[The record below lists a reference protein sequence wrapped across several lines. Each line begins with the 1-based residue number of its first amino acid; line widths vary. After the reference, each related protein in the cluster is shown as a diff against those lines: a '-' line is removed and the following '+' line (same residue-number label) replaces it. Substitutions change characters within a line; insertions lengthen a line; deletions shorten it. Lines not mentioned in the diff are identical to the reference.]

1 VGVAGGKNRV
11 SAERDESADP
21 HPSPPPFRG
30 REPETAEAT
39 SMLIRV
45 YVDDSVKPVAE
56 LAGNSGRVKLDTT
69 LIPDGAHRLRF
80 ETVEGDRVTGR
91 REIPFTVRNG
101 PGIAVAGLSPRD
113 EVRGNVALAVDA
125 TDAGIDADLD
135 VHSLELHRGLPFW
148 TGILSVAIIALGAL
162 YLAIDPLAFRA
173 WKTQELAVNGDNAS
187 FARRLPDQPSA
198 ADPMQVSLAD
208 GAFLPVLPFD
218 PGKADTARG
227 ATTYAAKCAGC
238 HGAQGEGRT
247 AQSATLGEQGVFP
260 RLAGQPAAY
269 LYRQL
274 WSFAHSWRKSAAMP
288 PLADGLAEAD
298 WTDIAVHLE
307 QLATSYPPPT
317 SVAADVIDLGRSIA
331 TAGRPERGVSPCWR
345 CHGPTG
351 IGVPPFFPALIG
363 QYPRYIAAQL
373 IAFRDGQRRNAMLR
387 LMDPVAHGLE
397 PKEIEAVAGYY
408 AGLRPGALQ

>member
-1 VGVAGGKNRV
+1 
-11 SAERDESADP
+11 
-21 HPSPPPFRG
+21 
-30 REPETAEAT
+30 
-39 SMLIRV
+39 MLIRV
-45 YVDDSVKPVAE
+45 YVDDGAKPVAE
-56 LAGNSGRVKLDTT
+56 LPGSAGRVKLDTT
-69 LIPDGAHRLRF
+69 LIPDGTHRLRF

-101 PGIAVAGLSPRD
+101 SGIAVAGLSARD
-113 EVRGNVALAVDA
+113 EVRGTLGLAVDA
-125 TDAGIDADLD
+125 TSAGIDADLD
-135 VHSLELHRGLPFW
+135 VRSLELHRGLPFW
-148 TGILSVAIIALGAL
+148 TGMLSVLIIALGAL

-173 WKTQELAVNGDNAS
+173 WKAEEIAVAGDNATL
-187 FARRLPDQPSA
+187 ARQPPDRPA
-198 ADPMQVSLAD
+198 ATDPMLVNLAE
-208 GAFLPVLPFD
+208 GAFLPVLAFD

-274 WSFAHSWRKSAAMP
+274 WSFSNGWRKSAAMP

-298 WTDIAVHLE
+298 WTDLAVYLE
-307 QLATSYPPPT
+307 HLATRYPPPPA
-317 SVAADVIDLGRSIA
+317 VAADVIDLGRSVA
-331 TAGRPERGVSPCWR
+331 AAGRPERGVSPCWR
-345 CHGPTG
+345 CHGPNG
-351 IGVPPFFPALIG
+351 IGVAPYFPALIG
-363 QYPRYIAAQL
+363 QYPRYIAAQ
-373 IAFRDGQRRNAMLR
+373 IVAFRDGQRRNAMLR

-397 PKEIEAVAGYY
+397 PKEIEAVAAYY